1 MSTAT
6 PTDYV
11 SPNVSYPGQDARF
24 YTLKGNG
31 FFAHLM
37 ARDSEDDMPTEFM
50 NARNFYMEAIRC
62 DRTAFIP
69 NANLILLYLH
79 QGFLLEATQ
88 ALSEAS
94 LLISDSEWLLFVN
107 SCLKYDA
114 NLADV
119 EKFAQKFPDF
129 TEEIKEASVLCELEH
144 CEKESA
150 WKSLVRRNIGKE
162 EGESLWSMKRVV
174 NAGKNYSV
182 N

>member
-6 PTDYV
+6 STDYV

-37 ARDSEDDMPTEFM
+37 AGDSEDDMPTEFM
-50 NARNFYMEAIRC
+50 NARNFYMEAIRR

-94 LLISDSEWLLFVN
+94 VLISGSGWLHFVN
-107 SCLKYDA
+107 SCLRYDS
-114 NLADV
+114 NFADV

-129 TEEIKEASVLCELEH
+129 TEEIKEASVLCGLEH
-144 CEKESA
+144 YEKESA
-150 WKSLVRRNIGKE
+150 WKSLVRKNIGKE
-162 EGESLWSMKRVV
+162 EDESLWSMRRVI
-174 NAGKNYSV
+174 NAGKTTP
-182 N
+182 

>member
-37 ARDSEDDMPTEFM
+37 AGDSEDDMPTEFM

-62 DRTAFIP
+62 DRAAITP
-69 NANLILLYLH
+69 NANLVLLYLH
-79 QGFLLEATQ
+79 QGFLLEAKQ
-88 ALSEAS
+88 ALSEA
-94 LLISDSEWLLFVN
+94 LMCIPGSEWLQFID
-107 SCLKYDA
+107 SCLKSDG
-114 NLADV
+114 NFADV
-119 EKFAQKFPDF
+119 EKFMQKFPEF
-129 TEEIKEASVLCELEH
+129 IEEIREAGMLSALEH
-144 CEKESA
+144 QQKAST
-150 WKSLVRRNIGKE
+150 WKSLVRKNIGKE